1 MFGGIMLAVASLISL
16 YWGLVGLDST
26 LHGFDWALL
35 TVSGLISFGFGLVG
49 AVMSM
54 RRKQQA
60 LAIFA
65 VCLPLIVNLVAVKS
79 ALDGYQL
86 AIPWVTIVIAPCC
99 FYSEWTFDFKLRRT
113 IPLNSFIIESRIVC
127 SRWLMTREALL
138 PS

>member
-35 TVSGLISFGFGLVG
+35 GISGLVSFGFGLAS

-60 LAIFA
+60 LAIVA
-65 VCLPLIVNLVAVKS
+65 VCLPLIVNLVAVKTS
-79 ALDGYQL
+79 LDGYQL
-86 AIPWVTIVIAPCC
+86 AIPWVTLVIATAV
-99 FYSEWTFDFKLRRT
+99 SIVSGLL
-113 IPLNSFIIESRIVC
+113 ISNSDEQFR
-127 SRWLMTREALL
+127 
-138 PS
+138 